1 MARFARNEVS
11 QSACREEAER
21 RVDRGISVTIAY
33 SGWMFKSFE
42 VIRKEVLA
50 WLVVSGVDQ
59 LYILDLYMNSYI
71 YIYIYNYI
79 HIYTYNYIHIYIHIY
94 IYTFIYIHIY
104 TFIYRHFFGIP

>member
-59 LYILDLYMNSYI
+59 LYILDLYMNL

-79 HIYTYNYIHIYIHIY
+79 HIFIYIQLYTYIYTYIY
-94 IYTFIYIHIY
+94 IYTFIYIYIY
-104 TFIYRHFFGIP
+104 IYIHLYI

>member
-59 LYILDLYMNSYI
+59 LYILDFYII
-71 YIYIYNYI
+71 YILCYFVYFYGLI
-79 HIYTYNYIHIYIHIY
+79 
-94 IYTFIYIHIY
+94 
-104 TFIYRHFFGIP
+104 IP